1 MPVIR
6 AVGSI
11 KRLGGTGFQGH
22 FWILKRAPKKFPPEM
37 LATMGGG
44 ERKIILYPN
53 ILNVFD
59 QFFLKTS
66 KFQNKKG
73 TFHAVCEL
81 VEKKRC
87 AIFSRE
93 KCTSR
98 VIKLVQID
106 VISSHSESHSIKYSI
121 KPTIMVQ

>member
-1 MPVIR
+1 M
-6 AVGSI
+6 
-11 KRLGGTGFQGH
+11 
-22 FWILKRAPKKFPPEM
+22 M
-37 LATMGGG
+37 LVM
-44 ERKIILYPN
+44 Y
-53 ILNVFD
+53 
-59 QFFLKTS
+59 S
-66 KFQNKKG
+66 
-73 TFHAVCEL
+73 VCEL

-106 VISSHSESHSIKYSI
+106 VTSSYSESHSIKYSI